1 MDENKEIKG
10 NQPKKRAGR
19 STPCET
25 CTYYDVI
32 DEDGTLG
39 CTVDV
44 DEDDMYSMRTG
55 KAGCPYYKFYNE
67 YKSVQKQ
74 N

>member
-1 MDENKEIKG
+1 MKDKKPAEKKKEH
-10 NQPKKRAGR
+10 AA
-19 STPCET
+19 PCET
-25 CTYYDVI
+25 CLYYDVI

-44 DEDDMYSMRTG
+44 DEDDAWRERADPGWRCREYR
-55 KAGCPYYKFYNE
+55 FYDE
-67 YKSVQKQ
+67 YTSVRKQ

>member
-1 MDENKEIKG
+1 MPDKKPVKRKEL
-10 NQPKKRAGR
+10 PP
-19 STPCET
+19 TPCET
-25 CTYYDVI
+25 CLYYDVI

-39 CTVDV
+39 CTADV
-44 DEDDMYSMRTG
+44 DEDDAWRERADPTWRCRT
-55 KAGCPYYKFYNE
+55 YHFYDE